1 MDLPALYENGMD
13 VMARPSPSNKT
24 LINLSRGSLVLLII
38 LLLVACK
45 KDAEPEDVRPV
56 RSMVVEAHR
65 SGDVI
70 ALTGQL
76 HARSET
82 KLAFRLSGKLIERS
96 GTVGDTVKAGQI
108 VARLDATTEK
118 NSRNAAR
125 ADLTAALAVLDQAAA
140 AESRF
145 GNLLKQDAVS
155 KAEYEETLRRLKTA
169 HAQVEATRAQLNSAE
184 VQLGYAELKADDDGV
199 ITDKG
204 AEPGEVIQAG
214 QMIFSLAHRKGR
226 DAVFDMPAQIIRDGI
241 SVHQEVDVWLA
252 DTPDIKTIGHVRE
265 IAPQADP
272 STRTYQVKVGLDT
285 LPSGM
290 FLGSTVVGRVKLQ
303 ESTLIEV
310 PFSALMMAATQPAVW
325 VIDPQTSAVHKR
337 KVAVA
342 RYNQH
347 SAVVASGL
355 LSGDRIVTAGAQSL
369 HDGQR
374 VKLLEDQR
382 GGR

>member
-1 MDLPALYENGMD
+1 MSMM
-13 VMARPSPSNKT
+13 VIPSLSNMT
-24 LINLSRGSLVLLII
+24 CIQLWRGSLGLII
-38 LLLVACK
+38 ILTVAACEK
-45 KDAEPEDVRPV
+45 KAESEEVRPV
-56 RSMVVEAHR
+56 RSIVVEAHL
-65 SGDVI
+65 SGDRI

-76 HARSET
+76 HARDET

-96 GTVGDTVKAGQI
+96 VTIGDRVKAGQI
-108 VARLDATTEK
+108 VARLDAATEK

-125 ADLTAALAVLDQAAA
+125 ADHTAALAVLDQAAA

-155 KAEYEETLRRLKTA
+155 NAEYEEALRHLKTA
-169 HAQVEATRAQLNSAE
+169 HAQVEATRAKLDSAE
-184 VQLGYAELKADDDGV
+184 VQLGYAELKADADGV

-214 QMIFSLAHRKGR
+214 QMIFALAHQKGR

-252 DTPDIKTIGHVRE
+252 DNPEIKTLGHVRE

-272 STRTYQVKVGLDT
+272 STRTYQVKVSLDA

-290 FLGSTVVGRVKLQ
+290 FLGSTVVGKVKLQ

-337 KVAVA
+337 TIEVA
-342 RYNQH
+342 RYSQH

-369 HDGQR
+369 HDGQQ
-374 VKLLEDQR
+374 VKLLEDER

>member
-1 MDLPALYENGMD
+1 MDMMALPRLAYT
-13 VMARPSPSNKT
+13 T
-24 LINLSRGSLVLLII
+24 LLNLSRGSLA
-38 LLLVACK
+38 LVIMLSSAACTK
-45 KDAEPEDVRPV
+45 KPESEDVRPV
-56 RSMVVEAHR
+56 RSMVVETHL

-76 HARSET
+76 HARNET

-96 GTVGDTVKAGQI
+96 VTVGDAVKAGQI
-108 VARLDATTEK
+108 VARLDAATEK

-125 ADLTAALAVLDQAAA
+125 ADHTAALAVLDQAAA

-169 HAQVEATRAQLNSAE
+169 HAQVDARRAQLDSAE
-184 VQLGYAELKADDDGV
+184 VQLGYAELKADADGV

-214 QMIFSLAHRKGR
+214 QMIFSLAHQKGR
-226 DAVFDMPAQIIRDGI
+226 DAVFDIPAQIIRDGI

-252 DTPDIKTIGHVRE
+252 DSPDIKTIGHVRE

-272 STRTYQVKVGLDT
+272 TTRTYQVKVSLDT
-285 LPSGM
+285 LPSEM
-290 FLGSTVVGRVKLQ
+290 FLGSTVVGGVRLQ

-310 PFSALMMAATQPAVW
+310 PFSALVMAATQPAVW
-325 VIDPQTSAVHKR
+325 VIDPQTAVVHKR
-337 KVAVA
+337 ELEVA
-342 RYNQH
+342 RYNQNQV
-347 SAVVASGL
+347 VVASGL

-369 HDGQR
+369 HDGQK
-374 VKLLEDQR
+374 VKLLEDES

>member
-1 MDLPALYENGMD
+1 MNTM
-13 VMARPSPSNKT
+13 VIPSFTNKT
-24 LINLSRGSLVLLII
+24 LINLLRGSLGFATI
-38 LLLVACK
+38 LALAACEQK
-45 KDAEPEDVRPV
+45 AEPEKVRPV
-56 RSMVVEAHR
+56 RSMVVEAHV
-65 SGDVI
+65 SGDRI

-76 HARSET
+76 HARDET
-82 KLAFRLSGKLIERS
+82 KLAFRLSGKLLERS
-96 GTVGDTVKAGQI
+96 VTVGDRVKSGQV
-108 VARLDATTEK
+108 VARLDATTER

-125 ADLTAALAVLDQAAA
+125 ADYTAALAVLDQSSA

-155 KAEYEETLRRLKTA
+155 NAEYEAALRHLKTA
-169 HAQVEATRAQLNSAE
+169 HAQVDATRAKLDSAE
-184 VQLGYAELKADDDGV
+184 VQLGYAELKADADGV
-199 ITDKG
+199 ITAKG

-214 QMIFSLAHRKGR
+214 QMIVSLAHQKGR

-241 SVHQEVDVWLA
+241 LVHQEVEVWLA
-252 DTPDIKTIGHVRE
+252 DNPAIKTIGHVRE

-290 FLGSTVVGRVKLQ
+290 FLGSTVVGGLKLQ
-303 ESTLIEV
+303 ASTLIEV

-337 KVAVA
+337 KVEVA
-342 RYNQH
+342 RYNQNVV
-347 SAVVASGL
+347 VVASGL

-369 HDGQR
+369 HDGQK
-374 VKLLEDQR
+374 VKLLEDES

>member
-1 MDLPALYENGMD
+1 MSALQGQWMDM
-13 VMARPSPSNKT
+13 MAMPRPSNKT
-24 LINLSRGSLVLLII
+24 HLNLLHGSLVLLIM
-38 LLLVACK
+38 LSLAACEK
-45 KDAEPEDVRPV
+45 KVESEEVRPV
-56 RSMVVEAHR
+56 RSMVVEAHM
-65 SGDVI
+65 SGDRI

-76 HARSET
+76 HARNET

-96 GTVGDTVKAGQI
+96 VTVGDTVKAGQI
-108 VARLDATTEK
+108 VARLDAATEK

-125 ADLTAALAVLDQAAA
+125 ADHTAALAVLDQAAA

-169 HAQVEATRAQLNSAE
+169 HAQVDATRAKLDSAE
-184 VQLGYAELKADDDGV
+184 VQLGYAELKADADGV

-214 QMIFSLAHRKGR
+214 QMIFSLAHQEGR

-252 DTPDIKTIGHVRE
+252 DNPDIKTIGHVRE

-272 STRTYQVKVGLDT
+272 STRTYQVKVSLDT

-290 FLGSTVVGRVKLQ
+290 FLGSTVVGGVRLQ

-310 PFSALMMAATQPAVW
+310 PFSALVMAATQPAVW
-325 VIDPQTSAVHKR
+325 VIDPQTSVVHKR
-337 KVAVA
+337 ELEVA
-342 RYNQH
+342 RYNQNQV
-347 SAVVASGL
+347 VVASGL

-369 HDGQR
+369 HDGQK
-374 VKLLEDQR
+374 VKLLEDES

>member
-1 MDLPALYENGMD
+1 M
-13 VMARPSPSNKT
+13 VIPSFTNKT
-24 LINLSRGSLVLLII
+24 LINLWRGSLGFATI
-38 LLLVACK
+38 LALAACEKNSEPK
-45 KDAEPEDVRPV
+45 KVRPV
-56 RSMVVEAHR
+56 RSMVVEAHM
-65 SGDVI
+65 SGDRI

-76 HARSET
+76 HARDET
-82 KLAFRLSGKLIERS
+82 KLAFRLSGKLLERS
-96 GTVGDTVKAGQI
+96 VTVGDTVKSGQV
-108 VARLDATTEK
+108 VARLDAATER
-118 NSRNAAR
+118 NTRNAAR
-125 ADLTAALAVLDQAAA
+125 ADYTAALAVLDQSSA

-155 KAEYEETLRRLKTA
+155 NAEYEAALRHLKTA
-169 HAQVEATRAQLNSAE
+169 HAQVDATRAKLDSAE
-184 VQLGYAELKADDDGV
+184 VQLGYAELKADADGV
-199 ITDKG
+199 ITAKG

-214 QMIFSLAHRKGR
+214 QMIVSLAHQKGR

-241 SVHQEVDVWLA
+241 LVHQEVEVWLA
-252 DTPDIKTIGHVRE
+252 DNPAIKTIGHVRE

-290 FLGSTVVGRVKLQ
+290 FLGSTVVGGLRLRA
-303 ESTLIEV
+303 STLIEV

-337 KVAVA
+337 KVEVA
-342 RYNQH
+342 RYNQNVV
-347 SAVVASGL
+347 VVASGL

-369 HDGQR
+369 HDGQK
-374 VKLLEDQR
+374 VKLLEDES